1 MVFLV
6 LFPYLLDC
14 VMNYHGK
21 LINLLSLNESM
32 HFKDLF
38 KNISK
43 HTRPINNYKGFFF
56 NGFKMRF

>member
-14 VMNYHGK
+14 VMNYHGE

-43 HTRPINNYKGFFF
+43 HTRPINNYKGFF
-56 NGFKMRF
+56 